1 MGRHPAL
8 TVFMVIFGIV
18 LLLPGV
24 CAIFFIAVGGV
35 GPGSFARDPMITL
48 LWFVSFLISVGG
60 FLLLWK
66 AFR

>member
-1 MGRHPAL
+1 
-8 TVFMVIFGIV
+8 MVIFGII

-24 CAIFFIAVGGV
+24 CAIFFIVAGGM
-35 GPGSFARDPMITL
+35 GPGSLVRDPMITS
-48 LWFVSFLISVGG
+48 LWFVCLLISVGG